1 MKGKASTVW
10 RIVLAAYSILMI
22 WLLFFREG
30 YDPALPYM
38 DQLKFNLTPFATISR
53 YVQHLTWANRQ
64 DLWGSA
70 AVNLLG
76 NIIMFIPL
84 GFLMPR
90 VFRRLRKLWKTLLL
104 CIGIIVAIELV
115 QLVTLVGTCDV
126 DDLILNVLGIYL
138 GYFLCRTR
146 KL

>member
-10 RIVLAAYSILMI
+10 RIVLAAYSLLMI

>member
-1 MKGKASTVW
+1 MKGKATTVW
-10 RIVLAAYSILMI
+10 RIVLAAYSLLMI
-22 WLLFFREG
+22 WLLFFRKG
-30 YDPALPYM
+30 YDPTLPYM

-90 VFRRLRKLWKTLLL
+90 IFRRLRKLWKTLLL

>member
-1 MKGKASTVW
+1 MKGKATTVW
-10 RIVLAAYSILMI
+10 RIVLAAYSLLMI

-30 YDPALPYM
+30 YDPTLPYM

-84 GFLMPR
+84 GFFLPR
-90 VFRRLRKLWKTLLL
+90 VVPALGKFWRTVLVTVLIITAVELAQLFTLL
-104 CIGIIVAIELV
+104 GS
-115 QLVTLVGTCDV
+115 CDI
-126 DDLILNVLGIYL
+126 DDLILNVMGAAIGYGIHNII
-138 GYFLCRTR
+138 
-146 KL
+146 K